1 MHGKGWDRNRPRQR
15 FRSRCS
21 VESVRIMGYRST
33 RTRIPAG
40 VMEQV
45 IQFIQQIS
53 SGEIVITIH
62 DSKIV
67 QVEKRAKTRF
77 KD

>member
-1 MHGKGWDRNRPRQR
+1 MMAVTGGRMRQMTKIRPD
-15 FRSRCS
+15 
-21 VESVRIMGYRST
+21 I
-33 RTRIPAG
+33 I
-40 VMEQV
+40 EQV

-53 SGEIVITIH
+53 HGEIVITVH

-67 QVEKRAKTRF
+67 QVEKREKTRF